1 MRVFLMNQD
10 RDFDLKAGLP
20 ANQKDLSQDLEL
32 GTLLEA
38 LAGQDEFI
46 WKVAQ
51 AAILNGV
58 CNDHETIL
66 YRQAVLTDCL
76 TNPAVVRH
84 LYTLVCETIENERR
98 NYWSIFSKYPS
109 SVLRSSMDV
118 MKMFATKL
126 QELRGLVEEQEA
138 SFKSKG
144 FVRLFRMLG
153 DELTDE
159 YLAEIREHLV
169 GLKFDNGVLVSAGL
183 GDGGRAVDY
192 VLHRPENRSWWQEL
206 FHHDGTPSF
215 TLNIH
220 PRDETGSKALYDMS
234 NRGLN
239 TVANALA
246 QSVDHILNFFKV
258 LRTELAFYV
267 ACLNLAEK
275 LKARRSPVCLPQPA
289 PKGELKHRCR
299 GLYDVCLALRT
310 SRPVIGNEL
319 AADGKEVVIITGANQ
334 GGKSTFLRSIGLAQL
349 MMQAG
354 MFVPA
359 EEFQA
364 NVCDGI
370 FTHYKREEDAS
381 MESGKFDEELSR
393 MSSIVDQLHPN
404 ALILFNES
412 FAATNERE
420 GSEIAMQITLGLEEK
435 RIKVFFVTHLFD
447 FAHSMFEE
455 RRAESLFLRAERME
469 TGRRTF
475 KLVEGEPLQTSF
487 GEDLYKS
494 IFASDADLTPA
505 SSSS

>member
-1 MRVFLMNQD
+1 MNVFLMHRD
-10 RDFDLKAGLP
+10 RDFDLKAELP
-20 ANQKDLSQDLEL
+20 LNEKDLVQDLEL
-32 GTLLEA
+32 ETLFGA
-38 LAGQDEFI
+38 SAAQDEFI
-46 WKVAQ
+46 SKVAKV
-51 AAILNGV
+51 AILSGAH
-58 CNDHETIL
+58 NDRETIV
-66 YRQAVLTDCL
+66 YRQEVLRDCL
-76 TNPAVVRH
+76 NNPTVVRQ
-84 LYTLVCETIENERR
+84 LYTLVWDTIEQERK
-98 NYWSIFSKYPS
+98 NYWGIFNKYPS
-109 SVLRSSMDV
+109 AILHRSMDV
-118 MKMFATKL
+118 MGLFATKL
-126 QELRGLVEEQEA
+126 QALRDVAKEQEA

-144 FVRLFRMLG
+144 FARLFEMLG
-153 DELTDE
+153 AELTDE

-169 GLKFDNGVLVSAGL
+169 GLKFRDGVLVSASL
-183 GDGGRAVDY
+183 GAGARAADY
-192 VLHRPENRSWWQEL
+192 VLHRPESRSWWQEF

-220 PRDETGSKALYDMS
+220 PRDETGAKALYDMS

-239 TVANALA
+239 LVANALA
-246 QSVDHILNFFKV
+246 QAVDHILGFFKI

-267 ACLNLAEK
+267 ACLNLEER
-275 LKARRSPVCLPQPA
+275 LRRRHSPVCFPQPA
-289 PKGELKHRCR
+289 SVAELKHGFR

-310 SRPVIGNEL
+310 SAPMVGNEL

-334 GGKSTFLRSIGLAQL
+334 GGKSTFLRSVGLAQL

-354 MFVPA
+354 MFVTA

-370 FTHYKREEDAS
+370 FTHYKREEDAA

-393 MSSIVDQLHPN
+393 MSTIVDQLRPK

-420 GSEIAMQITLGLEEK
+420 GSEIAKQITLGLEEK
-435 RIKVFFVTHLFD
+435 HVKVFFVTHLFD

-455 RRAESLFLRAERME
+455 RVDGPLFLRAERKE
-469 TGRRTF
+469 TGERTF

-494 IFASDADLTPA
+494 IFASDADVTA
-505 SSSS
+505 AVSSA